1 MAKGFTLAEVLVT
14 LGIIG
19 VVAAMTIPT
28 LIQEHQKRALAT
40 ATKKFYSTMSQ
51 AVRTYMA
58 EEGVDDLRNTPLAID
73 NYDDIASPEAIS
85 SIRNF
90 VTKYLK
96 VVKECDY
103 EANDCFA
110 EEYKNFDGSK
120 PDYNFTTQA
129 LWDGRRDYVLADG
142 SIIRIGYSLAPIEL
156 FVDINGK
163 KGPNRVGYDLWSMT
177 LFYDGTIDESM
188 LVPECKDPRYKNA
201 PNFSYEFFCSRPWR
215 DLRFEDCKNGQYGGC
230 FGHFIENN
238 FSFDY

>member
-58 EEGVDDLRNTPLAID
+58 EEGVDDLRNTPLASD
-73 NYDDIASPEAIS
+73 NYEDSDSPEAVE

-90 VTKYLK
+90 VTKYMK
-96 VVKECDY
+96 VAKECDHD
-103 EANDCFA
+103 ANDCFA
-110 EEYKNFDGSK
+110 EKYKNFDGSES
-120 PDYNFTTQA
+120 DFTTNSN
-129 LWDGRRDYVLADG
+129 WTGRRDYVLSDG
-142 SIIRIGYSLAPIEL
+142 SIIRIGYSFGPIEL
-156 FVDINGK
+156 FVDVNGK
-163 KGPNRVGYDLWSMT
+163 KGPNRIGYDLWAMDI
-177 LFYDGTIDESM
+177 FYDGSIDESS
-188 LVPECKDPRYKNA
+188 LQPECRNENHPEYNNVYACYTHTPK
-201 PNFSYEFFCSRPWR
+201 EWR

>member
-58 EEGVDDLRNTPLAID
+58 EEGVDDLRNTPLARD
-73 NYDDIASPEAIS
+73 NYGDEEDSPEAIS

-96 VVKECDY
+96 VAKECDHD
-103 EANDCFA
+103 ANDCFA
-110 EEYKNFDGSK
+110 EEYKNFDGSE
-120 PDYNFTTQA
+120 PESNIFTTGSNY
-129 LWDGRRDYVLADG
+129 DSSRDYVLSDG
-142 SIIRIGYSLAPIEL
+142 SILRIGYYTNPIAVY
-156 FVDINGK
+156 VDVNGK
-163 KGPNRVGYDLWSMT
+163 KGPNRVGYDLWSMSI
-177 LFYDGTIDESM
+177 FYDGTIDESGIT
-188 LVPECKDPRYKNA
+188 PECRRDKDDCLL
-201 PNFSYEFFCSRPWR
+201 SSIEEWR
-215 DLRFEDCKNGQYGGC
+215 EYRFEDCKNGQYGGC